1 MLTAAALMQR
11 TVLTIPAMMPA
22 TEVMHLFVTAG
33 VSGAPVVDEHGAVV
47 GMIAAGD
54 LLREVDQAHD
64 DDRDDGEAG
73 SPGDHLRTLT
83 AQELASPGATWVAP
97 DLAAHAVAA
106 VMQRERVQ
114 HVLVGTD
121 GVLAGILTAFDL
133 LRAILPT

>member
-1 MLTAAALMQR
+1 MSTAAALMQR
-11 TVLTIPAMMPA
+11 TVLTIPATMPA
-22 TEVMHLFVTAG
+22 MEVMRLFVKAG
-33 VSGAPVVDEHGAVV
+33 ISGAPVVDDGGAVV

-73 SPGDHLRTLT
+73 SPGDHLRALT
-83 AQELASPGATWVAP
+83 AQELAAPGATWVAP
-97 DLAAHAVAA
+97 DMAAHAVAA

-121 GVLAGILTAFDL
+121 GSLAGMLTTFDL
-133 LRAILPT
+133 LGAITA